1 MATTQRLAGSQRD
14 RGTRA
19 IDLSVQF
26 GALALK
32 NPILTASGTF
42 GYAAEFEALT
52 DVDALGG
59 VVTKGISPRPRF
71 GNPVPR
77 MCETASGMINSIGLE
92 NVGLEGFRRDKAPY
106 LGSLDTCAV
115 VNFFGETFDEYVECA
130 AGLDAI
136 ARDVGGVDALE
147 MNISCPNIKK
157 GGVEFGTDPHVAR
170 ALVQAC
176 RQVTDLPMWVK
187 LTPNITDIVAL
198 ARAVVEGGADGL
210 SIINTITAMGVDVR
224 KRRPRIATVFG
235 GLSGPAIKPI
245 ALRMVYQVA
254 RADLGVPICGIG
266 GIATA
271 EDVAEFLVAGA
282 TAVQVGT
289 ANFADPDCAVRIIGD
304 LSALASELEVGRIAD
319 LIGTLR
325 TDFEPIC
332 PK

>member
-1 MATTQRLAGSQRD
+1 MTTTTRPIDMRVHFGS
-14 RGTRA
+14 
-19 IDLSVQF
+19 LE
-26 GALALK
+26 LK

-42 GYAAEFEALT
+42 GYGREFAGLTHLEAL
-52 DVDALGG
+52 AGIA
-59 VVTKGISPRPRF
+59 TKGISPRPRF

-92 NVGLEGFRRDKAPY
+92 NVGLAGYRADKAPY
-106 LGSLDTCAV
+106 LASLDLCTV

-157 GGVEFGTDPHVAR
+157 GGVEFGTDPAVAR
-170 ALVQAC
+170 DLVRAC
-176 RQVTDLPMWVK
+176 REVTTLPMWVK

-210 SIINTITAMGVDVR
+210 SIINTITAMGVNVR
-224 KRRPRIATVFG
+224 TRRPRIATVFG
-235 GLSGPAIKPI
+235 GLSGPAIKPV

-254 RADLGVPICGIG
+254 RAGLGVPICGIG
-266 GIATA
+266 GIVSA
-271 EDVAEFLVAGA
+271 EDVAEFLIAGA

-289 ANFADPDCAVRIIGD
+289 ANFADPDCAARMVGE
-304 LSALASELEVGRIAD
+304 LAALGQELGVSSIAE
-319 LIGTLR
+319 LIGSLR
-325 TDFEPIC
+325 ADREPIC
-332 PK
+332 PR